1 MTMDDS
7 IQRALR
13 IGERNKEIIELAHN
27 WCAHLEV
34 RQVGGVG
41 VVEIQTGLPIGMR
54 SFKCPYASAAGLAG
68 MDLEVV
74 ALDFYDRNC
83 ADCRQRQA
91 VRLPNLS
98 SLVGKRD
105 EAKQRQSEDQA
116 AFAEQQA
123 RALTA
128 RVTRREILGRGCD
141 PARAGIFSLVD
152 ALDRE
157 PNDRNKEVLLATA
170 AASPQHFDTS
180 VQEALYDLALG
191 GGFTRG
197 ETALE
202 VLSKIAADPHRRCE
216 VALRL
221 LARHDGHRV
230 AGQTVG
236 EHLSRDHEP
245 LVPDAMPAI
254 ISLATPVHG
263 FFPGYGSAGD
273 PLPLVTAFQLFPELV
288 RTAIQEHLQAPA
300 KQFRIQ
306 GCHAASLVL
315 QVDPGFGP
323 KVIDDL
329 IGSLRLPDDPYGE
342 DGAAEGRVAGT
353 LADIMLHHPEA
364 VDVRIQA
371 EMKVSSKETR
381 AALFEVYERMFRNEF
396 ELDPPGPP
404 PRALEISFQ
413 RFVDVLSNRDDND
426 LLQKAIEFLRHEA
439 LRFPEL
445 FEKHA
450 ETLLGAAALIASDLE
465 EPESPLLDLSLVP
478 DPLKSLERQTR
489 RQMLH
494 SALDGIVK
502 PIGVVAGRKPERI
515 GHSLLTTFEAL
526 GDGHDYFRAAL
537 IQSLGHMGGSP
548 AASKLVLPALYQ
560 AMTSQSV
567 RVRAAGAE
575 AYGDVA
581 QRNADDL
588 PALLHETFIL
598 LLTDSYVM
606 VHSAAIDTLRK
617 VDVPK
622 PFLPR
627 VLAALGVLVASYHR
641 SRSDDRLLS
650 YCLERFL
657 ELYTREN
664 PLPLD
669 PATGKGILTIVASM
683 KTDPAAKFAADNG
696 YYLRGVAGYGRL
708 LIKFLSNPDLSDY
721 VAGDL
726 VEELAEVDASEILSI
741 AGEFRAAATIRD
753 QAGHRFTD
761 DFIQILTSAGAWS
774 EAVETAHDST
784 SRLTDSTW
792 DRPRKLRSEARETA
806 TRLEHAAAASDPER
820 VIQLAERWRKIA
832 DEIKRDDEANKTKR
846 SPLLGLSLED

>member
-1 MTMDDS
+1 MDDS
-7 IQRALR
+7 IQRAIR

-34 RQVGGVG
+34 RQAGGVG
-41 VVEIQTGLPIGMR
+41 VVEMQTGLPIGMR

-83 ADCRQRQA
+83 PDCKERRP

-98 SLVGKRD
+98 SLVGERDAAQKRD
-105 EAKQRQSEDQA
+105 SEARASW
-116 AFAEQQA
+116 AEQQA
-123 RALTA
+123 RELAA
-128 RVTRREILGRGCD
+128 RAARRENLARGCD
-141 PARAGIFSLVD
+141 PARVGILSLVD

-157 PNDRNKEVLLATA
+157 PNEHNKQILLATA
-170 AASPQHFDTS
+170 AASVQHFDAS
-180 VQEALYDLALG
+180 IQEALYDVALG
-191 GGFTRG
+191 GGFTRA

-202 VLSKIAADPHRRCE
+202 LLSKVQADPKRCCE
-216 VALRL
+216 TALQV
-221 LARHDGHRV
+221 LARQDGHRA
-230 AGQTVG
+230 AGQSVAK
-236 EHLSRDHEP
+236 HLSKDHEP
-245 LVPDAMPAI
+245 LVAGALPAI
-254 ISLATPVHG
+254 ISLANPVHG
-263 FFPGYGSAGD
+263 IFPGSGSAGD
-273 PLPLVTAFQLFPELV
+273 PAPLIATFRLFPEMVLA
-288 RTAIQEHLQAPA
+288 AIHEHLQSLA
-300 KQFRIQ
+300 KHVRIQ
-306 GCHAASLVL
+306 ACHAISLIL
-315 QVDPGFGP
+315 EIDPGFGL

-329 IGSLRLPDDPYGE
+329 IGSLALPDDHYGE
-342 DGAAEGRVAGT
+342 DGAAESKVART
-353 LADIMLHHPEA
+353 LADMMVYDPET
-364 VDVRIQA
+364 VDARIQA
-371 EMKVSSKETR
+371 EMKVSGDDMRS
-381 AALFEVYERMFRNEF
+381 ALFDVYERMLRTEF
-396 ELDPPGPP
+396 ELDSPSPP
-404 PRALEISFQ
+404 PRAVEISFQ
-413 RFVDVLSNRDDND
+413 RFVDVLSNRDNND
-426 LLQKAIEFLRHEA
+426 LLSKAIEFLRGEA

-445 FEKHA
+445 FEKHE

-465 EPESPLLDLSLVP
+465 VPESPLLDLSLTP
-478 DPLKSLERQTR
+478 DPLKSLERQGR
-489 RQMLH
+489 RQMLY
-494 SALDGIVK
+494 SALDAILK
-502 PIGVVAGRKPERI
+502 AIGVMAGQKPESL

-526 GDGHDYFRAAL
+526 GDGHDYLKAGL
-537 IQSLGHMGGSP
+537 VQSLGHMGASP

-567 RVRAAGAE
+567 MVRAAGAE
-575 AYGDVA
+575 AYGHVA

-606 VHSAAIDTLRK
+606 VHSAAIATLRN

-627 VLAALGVLVASYHR
+627 VLAALGVLIASYHR

-657 ELYTREN
+657 ELHTQEN

-683 KTDPAAKFAADNG
+683 KTDPAAKFAADNV
-696 YYLRGVAGYGRL
+696 YYLRGVTGYGRL

-741 AGEFRAAATIRD
+741 AGEFRTAATIRD
-753 QAGHRFTD
+753 QAGDRFTD

-774 EAVETAHDST
+774 VAAEIARNST

-792 DRPRKLRSEARETA
+792 DRPGKLRSRARETA
-806 TRLEHAAAASDPER
+806 TALEQAAAASDPER
-820 VIQLAERWRKIA
+820 VIQLAETWRNIEEEMK
-832 DEIKRDDEANKTKR
+832 KDDEANKKKR
-846 SPLLGLSLED
+846 DPLLGLSLED